1 MHHGFLVL
9 KDDNVHVNI
18 VKIPKILQTDTEINN
33 KTLIVIDLGAAV

>member
-9 KDDNVHVNI
+9 KYDNVHVYI